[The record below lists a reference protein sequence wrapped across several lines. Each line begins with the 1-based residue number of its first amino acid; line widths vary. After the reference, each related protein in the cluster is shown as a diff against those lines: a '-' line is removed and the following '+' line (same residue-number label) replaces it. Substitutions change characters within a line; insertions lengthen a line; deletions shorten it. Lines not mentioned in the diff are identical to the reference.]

1 MQRVTPDIRD
11 AFVPVEQALMGAFI
25 PSFFQCLGEVTP
37 GKVVPRLPVKQA
49 GLSLPEPTKTAP
61 DNWMASCDITGHL
74 VAALRGQEEFQTANH
89 SAYLQEGIA
98 EVRKQGVLQ
107 AE

>member
-1 MQRVTPDIRD
+1 M
-11 AFVPVEQALMGAFI
+11 
-25 PSFFQCLGEVTP
+25 
-37 GKVVPRLPVKQA
+37 
-49 GLSLPEPTKTAP
+49 AP
-61 DNWMASCDITGHL
+61 DNWMASCDITELL

-107 AE
+107 AEEALAETLKVPPVQDTYLFQREKKTGAWLTVQPSTVNGMKLGMQ